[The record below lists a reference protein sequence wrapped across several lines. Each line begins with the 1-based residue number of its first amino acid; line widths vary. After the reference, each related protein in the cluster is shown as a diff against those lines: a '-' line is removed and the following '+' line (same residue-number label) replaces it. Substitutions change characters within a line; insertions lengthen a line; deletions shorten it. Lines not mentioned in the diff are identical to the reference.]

1 MRSVVTRY
9 AHIAHI
15 ESTPA
20 PKKNNY
26 RILNFM
32 DLSFILKIAGIG
44 MIVAVTC
51 QILNKIGR
59 DEQATMV
66 SVAGIIVVLI
76 MLIGQLGD
84 LYESVKDVFGL

>member
-1 MRSVVTRY
+1 
-9 AHIAHI
+9 
-15 ESTPA
+15 
-20 PKKNNY
+20 
-26 RILNFM
+26 M

-66 SVAGIIVVLI
+66 SVAGIIVVLLMI
-76 MLIGQLGD
+76 IGQIGD
-84 LYESVKDVFGL
+84 LYDSVKDVFGL